1 MIGLVARPTSNKISM
16 FMSVCVDEQHAE
28 IRMAT
33 DQGRVCRSLIIVE
46 HARPLVLAKH
56 IARLRDGLLSLDDLV
71 HLGLLEFLNVNEGN
85 NALVAFTEEEL
96 EPMTVL
102 GAVAG
107 PIPFPHHN
115 QSPHN
120 TYQCAMGK
128 QAMGVIGTNR
138 AVRCDHLC
146 YAQAPMVQMQ
156 TIQTLKLHEIPAGCN
171 ATLAVMNRYDIEVPR
186 TERR

>member
-1 MIGLVARPTSNKISM
+1 MARPTSNKISM

-85 NALVAFTEEEL
+85 NA
-96 EPMTVL
+96 
-102 GAVAG
+102 